1 MKDKFK
7 IIFIILGVT
16 LLAGAAV
23 VKLGGSRPSYIK
35 PMVVF
40 SSPSPLPSPKP
51 TLPPINEDSNLTKE
65 INRLLPPDLSPD
77 FSQLQ
82 EAVAPF

>member
-1 MKDKFK
+1 MKGKFK
-7 IIFIILGVT
+7 IIFIILGIT
-16 LLAGAAV
+16 ILAGAAV
-23 VKLGGSRPSYIK
+23 VKLGGNRPSYIK

-51 TLPPINEDSNLTKE
+51 TLPPINEESNLTKE
-65 INRLLPPDLSPD
+65 INQLLPPDLSPD

-82 EAVAPF
+82 EVMASF